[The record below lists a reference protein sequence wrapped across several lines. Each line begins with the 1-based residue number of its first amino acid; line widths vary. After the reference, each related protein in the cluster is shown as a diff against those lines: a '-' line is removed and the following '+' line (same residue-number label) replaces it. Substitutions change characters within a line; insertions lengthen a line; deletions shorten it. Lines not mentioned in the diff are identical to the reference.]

1 LNLELPNSTAD
12 DDYKEKHIFNKGTEP
27 DSGFNKNAP
36 GVYAIQGED
45 ANGNGNRT
53 LNLKIKMDTIT
64 TGAED
69 IILYDLPI
77 QKWFHL
83 AIRLQNKIIDIY
95 VNGTITTRIPL
106 SEVPNQNYGDIYLG
120 YGGLGGNISNLRYFD
135 RALSVF
141 QISNIVMSG
150 PDLTNPDENVKVG
163 RADYLSNNWYS
174 NSKY

>member
-1 LNLELPNSTAD
+1 
-12 DDYKEKHIFNKGTEP
+12 
-27 DSGFNKNAP
+27 
-36 GVYAIQGED
+36 
-45 ANGNGNRT
+45 
-53 LNLKIKMDTIT
+53 MDTIT
-64 TGAED
+64 ITTNADD
-69 IILYDLPI
+69 ITLYDLPI
-77 QKWFHL
+77 EKWFHL

-150 PDLTNPDENVKVG
+150 PDLANPDENVKVG
-163 RADYLSNNWYS
+163 KVDYLSNNWYS
-174 NSKY
+174 NSEY